1 MRILSRSTLEDFWE
15 VHPDAKEA
23 LKTWYYEAS
32 HTNWKSLSDIKAAH
46 RNASIIASNRV
57 VFNIKGNTYRLIV
70 AIRYDI
76 SIIFVRFISTHA
88 EYDKV
93 DAETI

>member
-1 MRILSRSTLEDFWE
+1 MHLPLE
-15 VHPDAKEA
+15 
-23 LKTWYYEAS
+23 
-32 HTNWKSLSDIKAAH
+32 I
-46 RNASIIASNRV
+46 SNG
-57 VFNIKGNTYRLIV
+57 FYRLIV